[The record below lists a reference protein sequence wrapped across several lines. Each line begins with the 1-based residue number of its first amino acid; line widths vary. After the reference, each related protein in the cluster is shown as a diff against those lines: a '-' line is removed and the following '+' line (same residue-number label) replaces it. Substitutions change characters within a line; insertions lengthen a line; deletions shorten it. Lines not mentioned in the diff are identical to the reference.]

1 MVSRFCPQR
10 LSAHELHT
18 RRDEAEKERKPVLD
32 ASEDLSLV
40 NFRVVRLRWR
50 IIPKPLCMRREA
62 I

>member
-40 NFRVVRLRWR
+40 NFRVARLR
-50 IIPKPLCMRREA
+50 
-62 I
+62 